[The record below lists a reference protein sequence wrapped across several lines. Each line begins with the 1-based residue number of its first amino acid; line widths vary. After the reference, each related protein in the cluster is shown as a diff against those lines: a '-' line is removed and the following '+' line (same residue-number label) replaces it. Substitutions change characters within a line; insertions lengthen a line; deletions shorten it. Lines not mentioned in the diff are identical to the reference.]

1 MYLKNILDRRLDV
14 KQRYYKAKR
23 VWTTYPEN
31 GFYCLFLFLFCYTV
45 DSKQNLTYVYSFH
58 GKQTLNTMP
67 NLLIVFVDSDA
78 TKYRI
83 CLKIAIRCQQL

>member
-14 KQRYYKAKR
+14 KGTIKQNEYGLPILKT
-23 VWTTYPEN
+23 V
-31 GFYCLFLFLFCYTV
+31 FIVYCLFLFCYTV
-45 DSKQNLTYVYSFH
+45 DYKQNLTYVYSFH

-67 NLLIVFVDSDA
+67 NLLIVFVYSDA